1 VFGGLRYD
9 RRIVA
14 LGLIIPPDQPP
25 ERFVPAAVAAEG
37 AGLEEV
43 WLWEDCFAES
53 GIGPAA
59 AVLGAT
65 SRVRVGI
72 GLLPVPLRN
81 VALCAMEIAAVS
93 RLFPD
98 RLVPG
103 IGHGVVHWMDQ
114 VGAKVASPLTLLG
127 EYATA
132 LRSLLAGDEVTTAG
146 RYVSLDAVQLR
157 WPPASPPPLLIG
169 AVGPKTIAVAGAT
182 SDGVI
187 FTGDTGPDA
196 VTAGVRIAQQARSQA
211 GRAGR
216 PEIVSFLGVPLDEPD
231 DRLGEQ
237 VAALAA
243 AGADRVAVFAVS
255 ASGAPDGSEGIIDF
269 AGRLGALS
277 R

>member
-1 VFGGLRYD
+1 MSRYH
-9 RRIVA
+9 RRIAA

-25 ERFVPAAVAAEG
+25 ERFVPAAVAAEE
-37 AGLEEV
+37 AGLDEV

-65 SRVRVGI
+65 SRLQVGI

-81 VALCAMEIAAVS
+81 VALCAMEIAAVA

-98 RLVPG
+98 RLLPG
-103 IGHGVVHWMDQ
+103 IGHGVARWMEQ

-132 LRSLLAGDEVTTAG
+132 LRALLAGDEVTTAG
-146 RYVSLDAVQLR
+146 RYVSLDKVELR
-157 WPPASPPPLLIG
+157 WPPESVPPLLVG
-169 AVGPKTIAVAGAT
+169 AVGPKTIAVAGAAG
-182 SDGVI
+182 DGVI

-196 VTAGVRIAQQARSQA
+196 VAAGIRIAQDARGHA
-211 GRAGR
+211 GRDGR
-216 PEIVSFLGVPLDEPD
+216 PEIVSFLGVPLGERD
-231 DRLGEQ
+231 DRIGEQ

-243 AGADRVAVFAVS
+243 AGADRIAVFALS
-255 ASGAPDGSEGIIDF
+255 PSGEPDGSDGIIDF
-269 AGRLGALS
+269 AARLGTLA